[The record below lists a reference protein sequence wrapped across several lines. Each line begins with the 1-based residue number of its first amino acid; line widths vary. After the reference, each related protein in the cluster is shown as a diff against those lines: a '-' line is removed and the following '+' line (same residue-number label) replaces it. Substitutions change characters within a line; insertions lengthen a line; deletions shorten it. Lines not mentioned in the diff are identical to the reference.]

1 MDTPAKKPQDHK
13 KKLPPFSQVEG
24 SALLKPLNEVP
35 VEDAFDLME
44 LFEGLSGEGGEFRIS
59 EFKPVLRV
67 IREKFV
73 ADPEGFA
80 RFAVASNFEKVI
92 ELVGAYAQELSK
104 DVA

>member
-1 MDTPAKKPQDHK
+1 MATQAKKPQDHK

-44 LFEGLSGEGGEFRIS
+44 LLEGLSGGDDEFRIS
-59 EFKPVLRV
+59 EFKPVLRL

-73 ADPEGFA
+73 ADSEGFT